1 MAKFVCKVCGYVYEG
16 DAAPETCPLCGAPA
30 EMFEKQEE
38 GATNALSL
46 IHIQMCIR
54 DSIKFVGTGE
64 KLEDLE
70 VFHPERMASRI
81 LGMGDVLTL
90 IERAQNEVDE
100 KQALEMAKKLK
111 ENSFDMNDLLD
122 NLMKIQKMGPLKQVL
137 GMLPGVGKQLENV
150 DIDERQ
156 MDHTAAIIYSMTPE
170 ERAKP
175 SIINPKRKIR
185 IANGSGMKVEDV
197 NRLLKQ
203 FDQMQKM
210 MKQLGGGKKGKR
222 LSLIHIQR
230 TTLA

>member
-1 MAKFVCKVCGYVYEG
+1 
-16 DAAPETCPLCGAPA
+16 
-30 EMFEKQEE
+30 
-38 GATNALSL
+38 
-46 IHIQMCIR
+46 
-54 DSIKFVGTGE
+54 
-64 KLEDLE
+64 
-70 VFHPERMASRI
+70 
-81 LGMGDVLTL
+81 
-90 IERAQNEVDE
+90 
-100 KQALEMAKKLK
+100 
-111 ENSFDMNDLLD
+111 MNDLLD

-175 SIINPKRKIR
+175 SIINSKRKIR

-222 LSLIHIQR
+222 R
-230 TTLA
+230 MMMPNFGGMGGMKF

>member
-1 MAKFVCKVCGYVYEG
+1 
-16 DAAPETCPLCGAPA
+16 
-30 EMFEKQEE
+30 
-38 GATNALSL
+38 
-46 IHIQMCIR
+46 MCIR

-222 LSLIHIQR
+222 RMMMPNFGGMGGIKF
-230 TTLA
+230 

>member
-1 MAKFVCKVCGYVYEG
+1 
-16 DAAPETCPLCGAPA
+16 
-30 EMFEKQEE
+30 
-38 GATNALSL
+38 
-46 IHIQMCIR
+46 MCIR

-137 GMLPGVGKQLENV
+137 GMLPGVGK
-150 DIDERQ
+150 
-156 MDHTAAIIYSMTPE
+156 MC
-170 ERAKP
+170 
-175 SIINPKRKIR
+175 IR
-185 IANGSGMKVEDV
+185 DRCGTFSQKNSGRDRHKVNHFV
-197 NRLLKQ
+197 VLWC
-203 FDQMQKM
+203 
-210 MKQLGGGKKGKR
+210 
-222 LSLIHIQR
+222 
-230 TTLA
+230 

>member
-1 MAKFVCKVCGYVYEG
+1 M
-16 DAAPETCPLCGAPA
+16 
-30 EMFEKQEE
+30 
-38 GATNALSL
+38 
-46 IHIQMCIR
+46 
-54 DSIKFVGTGE
+54 
-64 KLEDLE
+64 
-70 VFHPERMASRI
+70 
-81 LGMGDVLTL
+81 LTL
-90 IERAQNEVDE
+90 IERAQSEVDE

-122 NLMKIQKMGPLKQVL
+122 NLLKIQKMGPLKQVL
-137 GMLPGVGKQLENV
+137 GMLPGVGKQLENA

-156 MDHTAAIIYSMTPE
+156 MDRTAAIIYSMTPE

-185 IANGSGMKVEDV
+185 IANGCGMKVEDV

-222 LSLIHIQR
+222 RMMMPNLGNMGGMKF
-230 TTLA
+230 